1 MFTQIIIGALVVII
15 IALVIISLPLG
26 YIKAPPDQA
35 VIISGRRK
43 EPKIVVG
50 KSTMRIPFFERKDTL
65 TLRIIDIDVK
75 TAIPVPT
82 ADFIGVQVDATV
94 NAKIPADN
102 REMLL
107 AASQNFLNMKPS
119 EIAKVVQ
126 PVLEGNIREIIGKLE
141 LKRMV
146 GDRQEFARLVKEN
159 AEPDLANLG
168 LEIKTFNVQN
178 FTDRQGVI
186 QALGIENET
195 KVKKDAAVSK
205 ALNAK
210 IIREETAR
218 AEREANEAEV
228 ESKTAIAERENE
240 LRIKRAGLKQE
251 SDARQAEADAAYRI
265 HEEAQRKQ
273 LEQTTVDAEIA
284 RTEREVELKRMQVEA
299 EKERLEAEVSKKA
312 DADRYAAEQKAEAEL
327 YTRRKQAEAEKAE
340 LQAKAEAEAYQK
352 QAASDAEA
360 YQAAK
365 DAEAAKAR
373 AEADRFAK
381 EQEAAGIAALGEAEA
396 KAIEAKGIAEAEAID
411 RKAQAMAKYG
421 QAAILEM
428 IVDALPAL
436 AHEVASPMASI
447 SNVSIIGNDAGKVAD
462 MSSSVPLVMAKVFES
477 VKQTTGIDLA
487 DIVRADG
494 AYAQVTK
501 DVNLSVRSS
510 VDDVDAAQIVQ
521 EGAKAV
527 AEALE

>member
-1 MFTQIIIGALVVII
+1 MGYIIGGLVIVII
-15 IALVIISLPLG
+15 VLFILSLPLG
-26 YIKAPPDQA
+26 YIKARPDQA
-35 VIISGRRK
+35 VIISGRRRQ
-43 EPKIVVG
+43 PKIAVG
-50 KSTMRIPFFERKDTL
+50 KSTMCIPFFERKDTL
-65 TLRIIDIDVK
+65 TLKIIDIDVK

-102 REMLL
+102 RDMLL
-107 AASQNFLNMKPS
+107 AASQNFLNMKPN

-178 FTDRQGVI
+178 FTDKQGVI

-265 HEEAQRKQ
+265 HEEQQRKS

-284 RTEREVELKRMQVEA
+284 RTEREVELKRKQVEA

-312 DADRYAAEQKAEAEL
+312 DAERYAAEQRAEADLYTRQKKAEAE
-327 YTRRKQAEAEKAE
+327 KVE
-340 LQAKAEAEAYQK
+340 LQAKAEAEAYQAK
-352 QAASDAEA
+352 KAAEA
-360 YQAAK
+360 
-365 DAEAAKAR
+365 EKAR
-373 AEADRFAK
+373 AEAAKFAK
-381 EQEAAGIAALGEAEA
+381 EQEAAGIAALGKAEA
-396 KAIEAKGIAEAEAID
+396 QAIEAKGIAEAEAIEK
-411 RKAQAMAKYG
+411 KAEAMAKYG

-428 IVDALPAL
+428 VVNVLP
-436 AHEVASPMASI
+436 EVAREVAAPMSSI
-447 SNVSIIGNDAGKVAD
+447 DNVSIIGSDSGSVGD
-462 MSSSVPLVMAKVFES
+462 MSSNVPIVMAKVFEA
-477 VKQTTGIDLA
+477 VRETTGIDMA
-487 DIVRADG
+487 DIARAEG
-494 AYAQVTK
+494 EHAQVTK
-501 DVNLSVRSS
+501 DINLSVRGN
-510 VDDVDAAQIVQ
+510 AAEEAV
-521 EGAKAV
+521 AAV
-527 AEALE
+527 AEATGVTAER